1 MGIFDITYSL
11 QAERIISPSKRT
23 TNTLLWLASCLNP
36 LQWISDKSVLNSRVG
51 YIVETALPYT
61 CSLLQITD
69 ATPIITGGL
78 RFTKKGEVYEALI
91 DSPSLDT
98 KNLNEWSLYAS
109 SIFGYEKIV
118 SLNGTKGSLEY
129 ILNLQIVGSLTN
141 AYENVSDNDI
151 YITNNS
157 TINGNFMVGLNS
169 PRTTF
174 VGLVPNKWVAIDN
187 VLNANYDFTVNVLNT
202 LGSPTEL
209 TPIITAIV
217 DKYKVYGTSY
227 EIVYY

>member
-36 LQWISDKSVLNSRVG
+36 LQWISDKTIVNSRLG
-51 YIVETALPYT
+51 YINESVPTYT
-61 CSLLQITD
+61 CTLLKITD
-69 ATPIITGGL
+69 VTPIVKGDL

-91 DSPSLDT
+91 DAPSLDT
-98 KNLNEWSLYAS
+98 KNGDEWRLYAP
-109 SIFGYEKIV
+109 SIFGYEKLV

-129 ILNLQIVGSLTN
+129 VLNLQITGTLTN
-141 AYENVSDNDI
+141 SYENVSDNDI
-151 YITNNS
+151 YITNNT

-187 VLNANYDFTVNVLNT
+187 VLNANFDFTVNVLST

-209 TPIITAIV
+209 TPLITSIV
-217 DKYKVYGTSY
+217 DRYKTYGTSY